1 MTRFALI
8 MLAALCASCGGA
20 GPESKPDTLISGGYD
35 ERAMSAAM
43 ERARGEVDTFIA
55 ALAAGNGSEFAVKVP
70 IEDRGKVEH
79 FWLVDIA
86 YRDGRFE
93 GQIGNDPGIVT
104 NVKFG
109 EARSVGRAEISD
121 WMFMR
126 DGKMHGN
133 YTLRP
138 LLEAMPEEEAERFR
152 SMLANP

>member
-1 MTRFALI
+1 MKRFVLVI
-8 MLAALCASCGGA
+8 LAALCASCGGS
-20 GPESKPDTLISGGYD
+20 PQDNPDTLIRGGYD
-35 ERAMSAAM
+35 EQAMSAAIA
-43 ERARGEVDTFIA
+43 RARREVETFIA
-55 ALAAGNGSEFAVKVP
+55 ALNAGTGSEFAVKLP
-70 IEDRGKVEH
+70 IEDRGEVEH
-79 FWLVDIA
+79 FWLVDVA

-104 NVKFG
+104 NVKLG
-109 EARSVGRAEISD
+109 DTRSVARGEISD

-138 LLEAMPEEEAERFR
+138 LLEAMPADEAERFR